1 MAHPRS
7 ARGTTLLE
15 AMIAM
20 VVLLIGAIG
29 VIGAHRQGLRLASDA
44 RRLTRA
50 SAIAQDLVDQISLW
64 PYDDPRL
71 ARNPSGRFTLPDTD
85 IGDSNFLFES
95 SASTSGL
102 ADYGDGDLTLLG
114 TQWNGIPTSVIQ
126 GTAPRFERYWNVA
139 YVDDMD
145 PDGVKDGVRIAV
157 IIRWPEGASYRRI
170 VAYTFKANPRP
181 TP

>member
-1 MAHPRS
+1 MPRSRS

-50 SAIAQDLVDQISLW
+50 SAIAQDLVDQIALW
-64 PYDDPRL
+64 QYDDPRL
-71 ARNPSGRFTLPDTD
+71 VNRLSSNDAD
-85 IGDSNFLFES
+85 IGDSNFLFETG
-95 SASTSGL
+95 ASTSTL
-102 ADYGDGDLTLLG
+102 ADHDDNDLG
-114 TQWNGIPTSVIQ
+114 TQWNGIPTAVIQ
-126 GTAPRFERYWNVA
+126 GTGPRFERYWNVA

-157 IIRWPEGASYRRI
+157 IVRWVEGANTYRRI

>member
-50 SAIAQDLVDQISLW
+50 SAIAQDLVDQIALW
-64 PYDDPRL
+64 PYGDPRL
-71 ARNPSGRFTLPDTD
+71 ARGPRSTLADND
-85 IGDSNFLFES
+85 IGDSAFLFETG
-95 SASTSGL
+95 ASTSTL
-102 ADYGDGDLTLLG
+102 ADHGDADLTLGG
-114 TQWNGIPTSVIQ
+114 TQWNGIPTAVIQ

-145 PDGVKDGVRIAV
+145 GDGVWDLARIAV
-157 IIRWPEGASYRRI
+157 IVRWVEGASTYRRI
-170 VAYTFKANPRP
+170 VAYTTKANPRP

>member
-1 MAHPRS
+1 MPRSRS

-50 SAIAQDLVDQISLW
+50 SAIAQDLVDQIALW
-64 PYDDPRL
+64 PYGDPRL
-71 ARNPSGRFTLPDTD
+71 ARGSRTALSDAD
-85 IGDSNFLFES
+85 IGDSNFLFET
-95 SASTSGL
+95 SASPSTL
-102 ADYGDGDLTLLG
+102 ADHGDADLTLGG

-126 GTAPRFERYWNVA
+126 GFAPRFERYWNVA

-145 PDGVKDGVRIAV
+145 GDGVWDDVRIAV
-157 IIRWPEGASYRRI
+157 VVRWVESGNTYRRI
-170 VAYTFKANPRP
+170 VAYTTKANPKP

>member
-1 MAHPRS
+1 MPRPRTP
-7 ARGTTLLE
+7 RGTTLLE

-50 SAIAQDLVDQISLW
+50 SAIAQDLVDQIALW
-64 PYDDPRL
+64 PYGDPRL
-71 ARNPSGRFTLPDTD
+71 ARGARSSLADPD

-95 SASTSGL
+95 SASTSTL
-102 ADYGDGDLTLLG
+102 ADHGDADLTLG
-114 TQWNGIPTSVIQ
+114 GRPWNGIPTSVIQ

-139 YVDDMD
+139 YMDDMD
-145 PDGVKDGVRIAV
+145 GDGVWDMARIAV
-157 IIRWPEGASYRRI
+157 IVRWAEGTSFRRI
-170 VAYTFKANPRP
+170 VAYTTKANPQP